1 MTTIEDFFGSMGR
14 RRPRAAVPPYPHAQP
29 EVSSETASDGRVRRF
44 VVRVILVLL
53 LLMLVFFARFIPE
66 TWNPFSSSG
75 IFASEG
81 APNGGSG
88 NGPAGALGATSTPAP
103 GAGENGRDGTDGV
116 AGSAGARGA
125 DGVNGVNGTSGRDGV
140 NGEKG
145 DTGEAG
151 ATGETGATGATG
163 PMGPVGSLGQANSDI
178 SACDDN
184 IVVGLR
190 SAWSPDTFDFR
201 VSRVLLSDVSDAC
214 AGLYLGF
221 DLLDSNGESLAHVEV
236 SSIALSGSLVT
247 LTATDFPTLALVRSV
262 DVARVAIEIAS

>member
-1 MTTIEDFFGSMGR
+1 MTTIEDFFGSIGR
-14 RRPRAAVPPYPHAQP
+14 RRPKTAVPPYPHATP
-29 EVSSETASDGRVRRF
+29 EASSETSSDGRVRRF
-44 VVRVILVLL
+44 VVRAVLVLL

-81 APNGGSG
+81 GANGGSG
-88 NGPAGALGATSTPAP
+88 NGPSGALGATSTPAP
-103 GAGENGRDGTDGV
+103 GAGENGRDGSDGE

-125 DGVNGVNGTSGRDGV
+125 DGANGTNGANGANGAAGRDGV
-140 NGEKG
+140 NGAKG
-145 DTGEAG
+145 D
-151 ATGETGATGATG
+151 TGATGATG

-190 SAWSPDTFDFR
+190 SAWSPDTSDFR
-201 VSRVLLSDVSDAC
+201 VSRVLLSDVSDSC

-236 SSIALSGSLVT
+236 PSIAVSGSLVT
-247 LTATDFPTLALVRSV
+247 LTATDFPSFASVRSV
-262 DVARVAIEIAS
+262 DVARVAMEIAS